1 MEITSYHVNNI
12 LKAYGKQLSLSRRGA
27 KHKELSPMNRSE
39 SITISGEA
47 KRKSVIEKVTADIV
61 DRIVHSGPQNRMEK
75 EAFQELQNEYGNEL
89 ITEEVSNTE
98 LVFKVI
104 DKDNGEEL
112 KTLSLEDSNVLKSR
126 LEEITKGKVN
136 TNML

>member
-1 MEITSYHVNNI
+1 MEITSYHVSNI

-27 KHKELSPMNRSE
+27 KHKALSPVNRAE

-47 KRKSVIEKVTADIV
+47 KRKSVIEKVTEDIV
-61 DRIVHSGPQNRMEK
+61 ERIVHSGPQNTMEK
-75 EAFQELQNEYGNEL
+75 EAFKELEHEYGSEL
-89 ITEEVSNTE
+89 VTEEVGNME

-104 DKDNGEEL
+104 DKENGEEL

-126 LEEITKGKVN
+126 LVEITKGKVHN
-136 TNML
+136 NML

>member
-12 LKAYGKQLSLSRRGA
+12 LKAYGKQLTLSRRGA
-27 KHKELSPMNRSE
+27 KQKQLTPANRPE

-61 DRIVHSGPQNRMEK
+61 DRIVHSGPQSAMEK
-75 EAFQELQNEYGNEL
+75 EAFRELENEVGHEL
-89 ITEEVSNTE
+89 VTEELGNTE

-104 DKDNGEEL
+104 DKNKGEEL
-112 KTLSLEDSNVLKSR
+112 KTLSLEDSNVLKNR
-126 LEEITKGKVN
+126 LEEITKNKVGN
-136 TNML
+136 NMF